1 MKLELASFLE
11 SFLEAST
18 VGELDDTLSLSGLV
32 NVGESNF
39 SELREEVFEFRPR
52 GSARNVFDDQLV
64 SVGVGSSTAT
74 CNDCSDAGVVILRES

>member
-11 SFLEAST
+11 SFLEIST
-18 VGELDDTLSLSGLV
+18 VGELDDALSLSGLV

-64 SVGVGSSTAT
+64 SVGVGSCTAT
-74 CNDCSDAGVVILRES
+74 ASR